1 MDGDKKNLATLGKI
15 DEAAVLWLNAWVGQF
30 PLLDNIAKVVVSD
43 YLVPVL
49 MALVLLGLWFTGENA
64 LAVERN
70 QRGVITATLSII
82 KANLIV
88 EFINIFVFRTRPF
101 GTLDLV
107 EFFYR
112 PTDSSFPANPAA
124 FGFAAAFGIWTS
136 NQRAGTAL
144 FIIASI
150 FSFVRIYAGVF
161 YPSDVIGGAA
171 IGIMAG
177 ILARMLL
184 KHIEPIP
191 TKFLN
196 LARRLYLA

>member
-1 MDGDKKNLATLGKI
+1 MAILEKADKATVI
-15 DEAAVLWLNAWVGQF
+15 WLNAWVNQF
-30 PLLDNIAKVVVSD
+30 PILDSIAKVVVSD

-49 MALVLLGLWFTGENA
+49 MALVLLGLWFTGKNA

-82 KANLIV
+82 KANLTV

-101 GTLDLV
+101 DTLDLI

-124 FGFAAAFGIWTS
+124 FGFATAFGIWMW
-136 NQRAGTAL
+136 NRHAGTAL
-144 FIIASI
+144 LIAASL
-150 FSFVRIYAGVF
+150 FSLCRIYAGVF

-171 IGIMAG
+171 IGVTSG
-177 ILARMLL
+177 ILSGILL
-184 KHIEPIP
+184 RRIEPIP